1 MSFTLSTEINLPA
14 SGSFFCLAVGQRPA
28 LVSLQVGEK
37 QVIFKKRGGVRGSYL
52 LQTSFHFITEE
63 AQRRKSAQV
72 LTRYNLVVS
81 MALLSALSY
90 EESPTGK

>member
-1 MSFTLSTEINLPA
+1 M
-14 SGSFFCLAVGQRPA
+14 
-28 LVSLQVGEK
+28 
-37 QVIFKKRGGVRGSYL
+37 RGSYL